1 MASSVAE
8 KILALVQE
16 ALLAGPTAAGANVFR
31 GRPDPLSAEE
41 IPGLNV
47 VRRPTTN
54 DVLGNTGGKV
64 MLTFDLECSYVGDD
78 WETGVDALHMEA
90 DAALQDSAAL
100 QAMGRGLRCTGTECQ
115 GESSDSIY
123 GRLTAHYQIQ
133 VFVRPG
139 DLTRPVN

>member
-8 KILALVQE
+8 KILVLVKE
-16 ALLAGPTAAGANVFR
+16 ALLAGPTTAGPNVFR

-41 IPGLNV
+41 MPGINV

-64 MLTFDLECSYVGDD
+64 MLTFDLDLNVVGDD

-90 DAALQDSAAL
+90 DAALQKYAAL

-115 GESSDSIY
+115 GESADFIY
-123 GRLTAHYQIQ
+123 GRMTAHYQIQ

>member
-31 GRPDPLSAEE
+31 GRADPLSAEE
-41 IPGLNV
+41 IPGINI

-54 DVLGNTGGKV
+54 DVLGTNGGKV
-64 MLTFDLECSYVGDD
+64 LIAFDLEGNTLGDD
-78 WETGVDALHMEA
+78 WETTVDALHMEA
-90 DAALQDSAAL
+90 HALLLTSPDLTAA
-100 QAMGRGLRCTGTECQ
+100 GHGLRCTGTECQ
-115 GESSDSIY
+115 GESGDFIY